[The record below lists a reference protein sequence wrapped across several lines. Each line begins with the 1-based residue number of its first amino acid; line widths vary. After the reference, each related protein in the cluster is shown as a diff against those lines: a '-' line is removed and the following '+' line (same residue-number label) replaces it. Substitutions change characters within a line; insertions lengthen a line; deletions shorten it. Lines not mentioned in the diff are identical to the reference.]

1 MNKNK
6 KTRLGRGIESL
17 FNKTINSSSNNNLIK
32 DIDIKQIKTNPFQ
45 PRTRILKKELNQL
58 ITSIKTYGL
67 IQPITIREKG
77 VNSYELI
84 SGERR
89 LQACKE
95 IGLLKITAFIKSVKN
110 NQMLEMALVEN
121 IQRQDLDPIEI
132 ALSFQQLTKQHNLNQ
147 DQISKKVGKQRSTI
161 SNYIRL
167 LKLNPIIQAG
177 LRDKII
183 SMGHARALINIDN
196 EDLQFDIYQDIIKYK
211 YSVRETE
218 LITKNQKQT
227 PNTKK
232 QIINTKL
239 TSHFKQLEE
248 QLTVFFDQ
256 NVKLKVFKNGKGK
269 IEIPFNSENKLNE
282 IIKLLQS

>member
-45 PRTRILKKELNQL
+45 PRTRILKKELDQL

-110 NQMLEMALVEN
+110 NQMLAMALVEN

-196 EDLQFDIYQDIIKYK
+196 EDIQFDIYQDIIKYK

-218 LITKNQKQT
+218 FITKNQKQT

-239 TSHFKQLEE
+239 TSNFKQLEE

-256 NVKLKVFKNGKGK
+256 NVKLKLFKNGKGK

>member
-218 LITKNQKQT
+218 FITKNQKQT

-232 QIINTKL
+232 QINTKL
-239 TSHFKQLEE
+239 TSNFKQLEE

>member
-95 IGLLKITAFIKSVKN
+95 IGLLKINAFIKSVKI

-218 LITKNQKQT
+218 FITKNQKQT

-232 QIINTKL
+232 QINTKL
-239 TSHFKQLEE
+239 TSNFKQLEE